1 LIDPKTMNWKLWQT
15 GFRIA
20 LVRMAAE
27 RVVAASLYNGVL
39 IEPQAATAQTGK

>member
-1 LIDPKTMNWKLWQT
+1 
-15 GFRIA
+15 
-20 LVRMAAE
+20 MAAE